1 MLYLLDHLSQS
12 YACRYHHTYGFSFYY
27 SLVSSWNWLYV
38 LDAGM
43 SFIKNNVLMW
53 IMSIKDNV
61 VKRKRTTELHLK
73 TKTNSCKGI
82 NEAWMIQC
90 PHLLCLLCWLDATWF
105 YWFWLDRFGSCYA
118 MKQNSIKV
126 LEYNMIH
133 KNARLKQNTT
143 FKLHKAL

>member
-1 MLYLLDHLSQS
+1 M
-12 YACRYHHTYGFSFYY
+12 
-27 SLVSSWNWLYV
+27 

-105 YWFWLDRFGSCYA
+105 IGFDLIDLDRVMLWSKILSKFSSTIW
-118 MKQNSIKV
+118 SIKTS
-126 LEYNMIH
+126 YINIAMPYC
-133 KNARLKQNTT
+133 RLKQNTT
-143 FKLHKAL
+143 FKLQNPHNIIRITNRLIWIDGIGNSEHDTQLRR